1 MSYLCSSN
9 YSCFRKDLNLFSSYV
24 KPSSIENLSV
34 YTSKQP
40 HIVQKRFTIIIMF
53 IIIPSLFIYLFIY
66 LFIIVDIRKVVHG
79 QIVFV

>member
-1 MSYLCSSN
+1 MSYLCSSS
-9 YSCFRKDLNLFSSYV
+9 YSCSGKDLKLLSSYV

-40 HIVQKRFTIIIMF
+40 HIVQKRFTIIII

-66 LFIIVDIRKVVHG
+66 LLL
-79 QIVFV
+79 